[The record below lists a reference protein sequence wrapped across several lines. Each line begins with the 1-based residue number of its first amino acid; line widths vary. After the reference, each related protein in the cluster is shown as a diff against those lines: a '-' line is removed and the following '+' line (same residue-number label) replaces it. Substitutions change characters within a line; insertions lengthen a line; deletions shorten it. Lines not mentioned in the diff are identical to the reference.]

1 MPSTRLDQVLAAGLA
16 RPDKGVKPTGGA
28 VFSRSLSSSSSPR
41 VVLKVAGKV
50 AGITPAKMMEGI
62 EKLRALIR
70 NAGVTTIVWD
80 GDLLNYQKLDG
91 SPAEMAFTSV
101 FPVIQAEFPDL
112 EWIYFKKE
120 KSVGKLLATAAHKE
134 EKDFKNVLGGYSWL
148 TFTNTD
154 MLHPN
159 EPLPPYAPGHN
170 YAIGM
175 PEDVSWKEL
184 GLMGLRWLKNVAKV
198 ESMHYFILGRGYV
211 VGKELEAV
219 VAHPELY
226 PAGIA
231 QEKRMVDFLGVE
243 ILNATEA

>member
-16 RPDKGVKPTGGA
+16 RPDNEVKPTSMHAGSHA
-28 VFSRSLSSSSSPR
+28 HHATSSR

-62 EKLRALIR
+62 EKIRKHIR

-91 SPAEMAFTSV
+91 SPAEMGFTSI
-101 FPVIQAEFPDL
+101 FPVIQAEFPHL

-120 KSVGKLLATAAHKE
+120 QSVGKLLATAAHKE

-148 TFTNTD
+148 TFTNTE
-154 MLHPN
+154 MKHPN
-159 EPLPPYAPGHN
+159 EPIPLHPTPGQN
-170 YAIGM
+170 YAIGL
-175 PEDVSWKEL
+175 PDNVSWKEL
-184 GLMGLRWLKNVAKV
+184 GLMGLRWLKTVAKV
-198 ESMHYFILGRGYV
+198 DSMHYFILGKGYV

-231 QEKRMVDFLGVE
+231 QEKRIVEFLGVE
-243 ILNATEA
+243 ILNATEE